1 MKTRVTISSTRKVE
15 NVQAIMI
22 NSASYKGSDPF
33 GGVFEVWDADECVF
47 TDENGRLMVS
57 VLCSEGP
64 LYDEDHTL
72 DLMLHDTIPHTVIG
86 HYGEVASTI
95 DITRI

>member
-1 MKTRVTISSTRKVE
+1 MKPRVTITSRRKVE

-22 NSASYKGSDPF
+22 DSASYKGSEPF
-33 GGVFEVWDADECVF
+33 SGVFEVWDVDECMH
-47 TDENGRLMVS
+47 TDVSGRLMVK

-64 LYDEDHTL
+64 VYDEDRTL
-72 DLMLHDTIPHTVIG
+72 DLALHDTITHTVIG

-95 DITRI
+95 DIT